1 MASQWVVEIRSQVLW
16 DWNERPYTMD
26 GSEAELLEKT
36 ARVRVMNNDRNNAGV
51 IGVTLGKSL
60 NFSVLPW
67 LSVDSHYAA
76 P

>member
-1 MASQWVVEIRSQVLW
+1 MGGRDKKSSPVGL
-16 DWNERPYTMD
+16 ERKALHH